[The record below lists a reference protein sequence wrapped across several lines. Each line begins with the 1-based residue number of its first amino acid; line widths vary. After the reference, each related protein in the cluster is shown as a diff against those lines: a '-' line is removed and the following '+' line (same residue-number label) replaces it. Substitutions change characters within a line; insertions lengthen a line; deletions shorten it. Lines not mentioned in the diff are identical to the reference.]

1 MSEVISI
8 HKVRDETSH
17 AACNQNGCAPVMPAT
32 QRLFTIFLVAATVL
46 GIVVGWVCNRSLS
59 PQAALEVAANLSI
72 VTDAFL
78 RLIKMVIAPLV
89 FASLVSAIARMG
101 SAAEIGRIGIKA
113 MVWFLGASC
122 MSLIVGLVMAHW
134 LQPGATL
141 HSLAAGTQASPAVA
155 SSGST
160 ESFSFADFMTHLIPR
175 SIFEAMAASEI
186 LQIVVF
192 SVFVGTA
199 AAALKEKAIQFVE
212 LVEQLAAIMFKVT
225 DYVMKTAPLAIF
237 AALASSISVHGIGIV
252 GTYARFVAGFYLSL
266 GILWGLL
273 IAALVW
279 IVGSR
284 GLGLLYSIRHTVLLA
299 FATSSSEAA
308 YPRLLE
314 QLVDFGIPR
323 RIASFVLPLGYSFNL
338 DGAMMYCAFAILFIA
353 QAHAITL
360 TLAQQV
366 ALFGLLIVTTKG
378 VAGVPRA
385 AIAVIAVTLHYFKL
399 SESGIALVLAVDHIL
414 DMGRSAM
421 NIVGNSVAAAVVTTW
436 EGAHERISQQDS
448 A

>member
-1 MSEVISI
+1 MLG
-8 HKVRDETSH
+8 R
-17 AACNQNGCAPVMPAT
+17 
-32 QRLFTIFLVAATVL
+32 QRLFTVFILAATVL
-46 GIVVGWVCNRSLS
+46 GIVVGWLCNRSL
-59 PQAALEVAANLSI
+59 PPEKALEVAANLSI
-72 VTDAFL
+72 ITDAFL

-101 SAAEIGRIGIKA
+101 NATEIGRVGIKTMA
-113 MVWFLGASC
+113 WFLGASC
-122 MSLIVGLVMAHW
+122 ISLMVGLVMAHW
-134 LQPGATL
+134 LQPGAAL
-141 HSLAAGTQASPAVA
+141 HLHVDAQVSPVAV
-155 SSGST
+155 SSGNA
-160 ESFSFADFMTHLIPR
+160 ESFGLTDFMTHLIPR
-175 SIFEAMAASEI
+175 SIVEAMANNEI

-192 SVFVGTA
+192 SIFIGTA
-199 AAALKEKAIQFVE
+199 AAALREKASKLVE
-212 LVEQLAAIMFKVT
+212 LVEQLAAIMFKMT

-237 AALASSISVHGIGIV
+237 AALASSICLHGIGIV
-252 GTYARFVAGFYLSL
+252 DTYARFVAGFYLSL
-266 GILWGLL
+266 GILWALL
-273 IAALVW
+273 IAALVVT
-279 IVGSR
+279 VGPR
-284 GLGLLYSIRHTVLLA
+284 GLRLISSIRHTVLLA

-338 DGAMMYCAFAILFIA
+338 DGAMMYCTFAILFIA
-353 QAHAITL
+353 QAYGIEL

-399 SESGIALVLAVDHIL
+399 PESGIALVLAVDHIL
-414 DMGRSAM
+414 DMGRSAT
-421 NIVGNSVAAAVVTTW
+421 NIVGNSVAAAVVATW
-436 EGAHERISQQDS
+436 EGAAEPPPQSDS

>member
-1 MSEVISI
+1 MLG
-8 HKVRDETSH
+8 R
-17 AACNQNGCAPVMPAT
+17 
-32 QRLFTIFLVAATVL
+32 QRLFTVFILAATVL
-46 GIVVGWVCNRSLS
+46 GIVVGWLCNRSLPS
-59 PQAALEVAANLSI
+59 EKALEVAANLSI
-72 VTDAFL
+72 ITDAFL

-101 SAAEIGRIGIKA
+101 NATEIGRVGIKTMA
-113 MVWFLGASC
+113 WFLGASC
-122 MSLIVGLVMAHW
+122 ISLMVGLVMAHW
-134 LQPGATL
+134 LQPGAAL
-141 HSLAAGTQASPAVA
+141 HLHVDAQVSPVAV
-155 SSGST
+155 SSSNA
-160 ESFSFADFMTHLIPR
+160 ESFGLTDFMTHLIPR
-175 SIFEAMAASEI
+175 SIVEAMANNEI

-192 SVFVGTA
+192 SIFIGTA
-199 AAALKEKAIQFVE
+199 AAALREKASKLVE
-212 LVEQLAAIMFKVT
+212 LVEQLAAIMFKMT

-237 AALASSISVHGIGIV
+237 AALASSICLHGIGIV
-252 GTYARFVAGFYLSL
+252 DTYALFVAGFYLSL
-266 GILWGLL
+266 GILWALL
-273 IAALVW
+273 IAALVVT
-279 IVGSR
+279 VGPR
-284 GLGLLYSIRHTVLLA
+284 GLRLISSIRHTVLLA

-338 DGAMMYCAFAILFIA
+338 DGAMMYCTFAILFIA
-353 QAHAITL
+353 QAYGIEL

-399 SESGIALVLAVDHIL
+399 PESGIALVLAVDHIL
-414 DMGRSAM
+414 DMGRSAT
-421 NIVGNSVAAAVVTTW
+421 NIVGNSVAAAVVATW
-436 EGAHERISQQDS
+436 EGAAEPPPQRDS